1 MQCKCGLWCAFL
13 VLLAVSAVSA
23 AQLIKDDLMVVIPTS
38 MPADDGRTAA
48 DHRRQRNAT
57 TRSVI
62 GALRRT
68 PTPPHH
74 RGGSGL
80 VPLDALPDVD
90 ESSMPRVKKKI
101 KHKRTWDEPEAQG
114 SEVRNATSKRPDRI
128 KTRRRLLVPSSST
141 ARALRTAALSSP
153 QEESY
158 YDFGKKIRHPT
169 QSQSPSPQSTVDR
182 LNASSDSETRTSVR
196 LPVVVQQVMQDATPR
211 ARVPG
216 PPPHNRNHSTVAA
229 TRRPTENSAAV
240 ECLYPRF
247 SRRNNK
253 SRARRDVRCLPE
265 SDGRTTRILSTVVT
279 SVSVRGSPQKKND
292 STTDLGRHSIDNH
305 RTDANDG
312 DDATGA
318 YNPGQPTSTVSP
330 DSAVSAYPKYLRN
343 RYRNIS
349 LPEYL
354 EITKVNQRRLNGT
367 TVAGTASIASTT
379 AFTTTITT
387 TTTASTTATS
397 TFAAASRPSSPDHP
411 VDGTT
416 ETLDA
421 STTGDRSS
429 TDTPQPPPTDLQ
441 DFIYLNNG
449 TSEAPADDIATDIAA
464 TVVSTIHTTTTVDAA
479 VEARQRRPLLQRGN
493 VTRPS
498 AEHDVGV
505 VYPDGLATSVYFLT
519 FLAIVPLVLV
529 IVFAFKLAMRRKKKK
544 VFDSSEYSSEY
555 NRSPLDFNTI
565 TSSPITTKLPRV
577 PQHIVWDAEKT
588 PAVPVPMSNSR
599 WEFPREKLRLQT
611 ILGQGNFGQVW
622 KAEADDIN
630 GHEGLTRLVAV
641 KMVKEDAASRERE
654 DLIRELSIMQ
664 HLGSHPNVVTLLG
677 CCTEKE
683 PYLLIMEYVMYGKL
697 LAFLRDRRTR
707 SHYFNFSD
715 STASLTSRD
724 LTMFAYCV
732 ARGMDFLVSK
742 KIVHR
747 DLAARNVLVDHNKL
761 CKIADFGM
769 SRNVRDTNQIYEQRH
784 TKGALPIRWMAPES
798 LHYSIFTYKTDV
810 WSFGVLMWEIVTLGS
825 TPYCTMGARE
835 VMRRVREGYRLDK
848 PAHCRSELFRVIT
861 KCWAADPSKR
871 PTFAELKQELGA
883 LLENP
888 EFEGSY
894 VDLESLVDESDSNA
908 KDRQ

>member
-1 MQCKCGLWCAFL
+1 ML
-13 VLLAVSAVSA
+13 VALLVASVVSV
-23 AQLIKDDLMVVIPTS
+23 AQRVKDDPTVVIAATS
-38 MPADDGRTAA
+38 MPAEDVRPAIDHH
-48 DHRRQRNAT
+48 HRRQRNGT
-57 TRSVI
+57 VRSSV
-62 GALRRT
+62 GALARRT
-68 PTPPHH
+68 SVTVVADHNQAGPAVQEEAPP
-74 RGGSGL
+74 
-80 VPLDALPDVD
+80 
-90 ESSMPRVKKKI
+90 ESADSSASRVKKKI
-101 KHKRTWDEPEAQG
+101 KHKRTWDEPEAQA
-114 SEVRNATSKRPDRI
+114 SEARNATSKRPDRI
-128 KTRRRLLVPSSST
+128 KTRRRLVPASST
-141 ARALRTAALSSP
+141 ARALRTAAVHQDDP
-153 QEESY
+153 Y
-158 YDFGKKIRHPT
+158 YDFGKKIKHA
-169 QSQSPSPQSTVDR
+169 PSSSTVGLGNGLAVDPTELRTSAAAGDDR
-182 LNASSDSETRTSVR
+182 DEAVSAVRTRTSSSS
-196 LPVVVQQVMQDATPR
+196 PA
-211 ARVPG
+211 
-216 PPPHNRNHSTVAA
+216 PPNHRTAA
-229 TRRPTENSAAV
+229 APSRRPD
-240 ECLYPRF
+240 ECVYPRF
-247 SRRNNK
+247 VGRRNK
-253 SRARRDVRCLPE
+253 SRMRRDANRCLPAATAAAE
-265 SDGRTTRILSTVVT
+265 SDARTTRILSTVVT
-279 SVSVRGSPQKKND
+279 SVSSVVKGNQNKNGTVGENGD
-292 STTDLGRHSIDNH
+292 S
-305 RTDANDG
+305 
-312 DDATGA
+312 DDD
-318 YNPGQPTSTVSP
+318 YRPTPSSSSTVP
-330 DSAVSAYPKYLRN
+330 SAEQTSGYPKYVRN

-354 EITKVNQRRLNGT
+354 EITRVNQRRLNNNNNNVT
-367 TVAGTASIASTT
+367 TIAAVDVTARSTSTT
-379 AFTTTITT
+379 EPIRSTSARIT
-387 TTTASTTATS
+387 APSSTTSEVTM
-397 TFAAASRPSSPDHP
+397 PSSSVAEASSFHSPA
-411 VDGTT
+411 VDDST
-416 ETLDA
+416 ETM
-421 STTGDRSS
+421 DRSLPS
-429 TDTPQPPPTDLQ
+429 DGDSLPSPAPPPTDLQ
-441 DFIYLNNG
+441 DFIYLSNG
-449 TSEAPADDIATDIAA
+449 TASETSPTD
-464 TVVSTIHTTTTVDAA
+464 TTTI
-479 VEARQRRPLLQRGN
+479 EARQRRPPPPSPSRN
-493 VTRPS
+493 VTTRLS

-505 VYPDGLATSVYFLT
+505 VYPDGLATSTYLLT

-529 IVFAFKLAMRRKKKK
+529 IAFAFKLAVRRKKKK

-577 PQHIVWDAEKT
+577 PQHIVWDADKT
-588 PAVPVPMSNSR
+588 VVVAPPPPLPLSNSR
-599 WEFPREKLRLQT
+599 WEFPRDKLRLQT

-641 KMVKEDAASRERE
+641 KMVKEGAASREKE
-654 DLIRELSIMQ
+654 DLIRELNIMQ
-664 HLGSHPNVVTLLG
+664 HLGSHPNVVTLLA

-724 LTMFAYCV
+724 LTVFAYCV

-747 DLAARNVLVDHNKL
+747 DLAARNILVDYNKL

-848 PAHCRSELFRVIT
+848 PAHCRSELFRVII

-894 VDLESLVDESDSNA
+894 VDLESLVDESENGA

>member
-1 MQCKCGLWCAFL
+1 MSTDKMQCKCGLWCAFL
-13 VLLAVSAVSA
+13 VFLAVSAVSA

-38 MPADDGRTAA
+38 MPADDGRSTT
-48 DHRRQRNAT
+48 DYRRQRNVT
-57 TRSVI
+57 TRPVV

-68 PTPPHH
+68 PMPPLN
-74 RGGSGL
+74 RGGSGPISL
-80 VPLDALPDVD
+80 DPLSDVD
-90 ESSMPRVKKKI
+90 ETSMPRVKKKI

-141 ARALRTAALSSP
+141 ARALRTAAISSL
-153 QEESY
+153 QEDPY
-158 YDFGKKIRHPT
+158 YDFGKKIRHS
-169 QSQSPSPQSTVDR
+169 SQPPSPQSTVDG
-182 LNASSDSETRTSVR
+182 LDASSDSETRTSLR
-196 LPVVVQQVMQDATPR
+196 LPVVVQQVQDATPR
-211 ARVPG
+211 TRAL
-216 PPPHNRNHSTVAA
+216 PPPHNRNHSTVAT
-229 TRRPTENSAAV
+229 TRRPVENSAAPAV

-247 SRRNNK
+247 TRRNNK
-253 SRARRDVRCLPE
+253 SRTRRDVRCLPE
-265 SDGRTTRILSTVVT
+265 SDSRTTRILSTVVT
-279 SVSVRGSPQKKND
+279 SVSVKGSSQKKND
-292 STTDLGRHSIDNH
+292 SSAELGQHSIENH
-305 RTDANDG
+305 RLNANSDG
-312 DDATGA
+312 DATGA
-318 YNPGQPTSTVSP
+318 YNPGPLTSTVSSEP
-330 DSAVSAYPKYLRN
+330 AIAVSAYPKYLRN

-367 TVAGTASIASTT
+367 TLAGIASIVS
-379 AFTTTITT
+379 
-387 TTTASTTATS
+387 TTASTITASTTS
-397 TFAAASRPSSPDHP
+397 TSTVTTASGSSSPDRP
-411 VDGTT
+411 VVGTT

-421 STTGDRSS
+421 SNINDRSS
-429 TDTPQPPPTDLQ
+429 TETPQPPPTDLQ

-449 TSEAPADDIATDIAA
+449 TSEAPVDDIATDVAA
-464 TVVSTIHTTTTVDAA
+464 PIVSTTTTVDTA
-479 VEARQRRPLLQRGN
+479 VEARQRRPLLQRN
-493 VTRPS
+493 NITRLS

-622 KAEADDIN
+622 KAEADDIS

>member
-1 MQCKCGLWCAFL
+1 MSTDKMQCKCGLWCTIL
-13 VLLAVSAVSA
+13 VFLAVSAVSA

-38 MPADDGRTAA
+38 MPADDARSTT
-48 DHRRQRNAT
+48 DYRRQRNAT
-57 TRSVI
+57 TRPVI
-62 GALRRT
+62 GHLRRT
-68 PTPPHH
+68 SMPSLH
-74 RGGSGL
+74 RGGSGS
-80 VPLDALPDVD
+80 VSLDTLQDVD
-90 ESSMPRVKKKI
+90 ETSMPRVKKKI
-101 KHKRTWDEPEAQG
+101 KHKQTWDEPEAQG

-141 ARALRTAALSSP
+141 ARTLRTAAVSTLLEDP
-153 QEESY
+153 Y
-158 YDFGKKIRHPT
+158 YDFGKKIRHPP
-169 QSQSPSPQSTVDR
+169 QSPSPQSTVDE
-182 LNASSDSETRTSVR
+182 LDAPSDSETRTSLR
-196 LPVVVQQVMQDATPR
+196 LPVVVQQVQDATPR
-211 ARVPG
+211 TRAL
-216 PPPHNRNHSTVAA
+216 PPSYNRNHSTVVT
-229 TRRPTENSAAV
+229 TRRPAENSSAAAMPV

-247 SRRNNK
+247 TRRNNK

-279 SVSVRGSPQKKND
+279 SVSVRESPQKRNE
-292 STTDLGRHSIDNH
+292 STAELGQHPIENH
-305 RTDANDG
+305 RPGANSDG
-312 DDATGA
+312 DATDA
-318 YNPGQPTSTVSP
+318 YNPGPLTSTVRSEP
-330 DSAVSAYPKYLRN
+330 AVAVSAYPKYLRN

-354 EITKVNQRRLNGT
+354 EITKINQRRLNAT
-367 TVAGTASIASTT
+367 TLAGIASVASSTAS
-379 AFTTTITT
+379 
-387 TTTASTTATS
+387 TTTASTTITS
-397 TFAAASRPSSPDHP
+397 TFTTASGPSSSDRP
-411 VDGTT
+411 VVGTT

-429 TDTPQPPPTDLQ
+429 TDTSQPPPTDLQ

-449 TSEAPADDIATDIAA
+449 TSEAPVYDIATDVAA
-464 TVVSTIHTTTTVDAA
+464 TIASTTSNIVDTA
-479 VEARQRRPLLQRGN
+479 VEARQRRPLLQRSN

-529 IVFAFKLAMRRKKKK
+529 IFFAFKLAMRRKKKK

-577 PQHIVWDAEKT
+577 PQHIVWDTEKT
-588 PAVPVPMSNSR
+588 PAVPAPMSNSR

-622 KAEADDIN
+622 KAEADDIS

>member
-1 MQCKCGLWCAFL
+1 ML
-13 VLLAVSAVSA
+13 
-23 AQLIKDDLMVVIPTS
+23 VIPTS
-38 MPADDGRTAA
+38 IPADDGRPAA

-57 TRSVI
+57 TRSVV
-62 GALRRT
+62 GTLRRT
-68 PTPPHH
+68 PTPSHH
-74 RGGSGL
+74 RGESGP
-80 VPLDALPDVD
+80 VPLEALSDVN

-114 SEVRNATSKRPDRI
+114 SEVRNTTSKRPDRI
-128 KTRRRLLVPSSST
+128 KTRRRLLVPSSTT
-141 ARALRTAALSSP
+141 ARALRTAVVSSP

-158 YDFGKKIRHPT
+158 YDFGKKIRQPV
-169 QSQSPSPQSTVDR
+169 QSPSPHTTVEG
-182 LNASSDSETRTSVR
+182 LNAPPDSETRTSVR

-211 ARVPG
+211 VRVPG
-216 PPPHNRNHSTVAA
+216 PPPHNRTHSAVAP
-229 TRRPTENSAAV
+229 TRRPTENSAPV

-253 SRARRDVRCLPE
+253 SRTRRDVRCLPE

-279 SVSVRGSPQKKND
+279 SVSVRGSPQKRND
-292 STTDLGRHSIDNH
+292 STADLGRHSIDNH
-305 RTDANDG
+305 RTADANDG
-312 DDATGA
+312 DDATGV
-318 YNPGQPTSTVSP
+318 YNPVSPTSTVSP
-330 DSAVSAYPKYLRN
+330 DFAVSAYPKYLRN

-367 TVAGTASIASTT
+367 TVVGTTSTIAY
-379 AFTTTITT
+379 TTITT
-387 TTTASTTATS
+387 TSTTTASTTATPV
-397 TFAAASRPSSPDHP
+397 FALASSSNHP

-429 TDTPQPPPTDLQ
+429 TDTSQPPPTDLQ

-449 TSEAPADDIATDIAA
+449 TSEAPVDDIATDAA
-464 TVVSTIHTTTTVDAA
+464 GTVASTIHTTTTVDAA

-588 PAVPVPMSNSR
+588 PAVPVPMNNGR

-622 KAEADDIN
+622 KAEADDIS

-677 CCTEKE
+677 CCTEKG
-683 PYLLIMEYVMYGKL
+683 I
-697 LAFLRDRRTR
+697 
-707 SHYFNFSD
+707 
-715 STASLTSRD
+715 
-724 LTMFAYCV
+724 
-732 ARGMDFLVSK
+732 
-742 KIVHR
+742 IHR
-747 DLAARNVLVDHNKL
+747 
-761 CKIADFGM
+761 I
-769 SRNVRDTNQIYEQRH
+769 
-784 TKGALPIRWMAPES
+784 
-798 LHYSIFTYKTDV
+798 
-810 WSFGVLMWEIVTLGS
+810 
-825 TPYCTMGARE
+825 
-835 VMRRVREGYRLDK
+835 
-848 PAHCRSELFRVIT
+848 
-861 KCWAADPSKR
+861 
-871 PTFAELKQELGA
+871 
-883 LLENP
+883 
-888 EFEGSY
+888 
-894 VDLESLVDESDSNA
+894 
-908 KDRQ
+908 

>member
-1 MQCKCGLWCAFL
+1 
-13 VLLAVSAVSA
+13 
-23 AQLIKDDLMVVIPTS
+23 
-38 MPADDGRTAA
+38 MPADDGRIVA
-48 DHRRQRNAT
+48 DYRRQRNAT

-74 RGGSGL
+74 RGGSGP
-80 VPLDALPDVD
+80 VPLDALPNVD

-141 ARALRTAALSSP
+141 ARALRTAAVSSP

-158 YDFGKKIRHPT
+158 YDFGKKIRHPALSQPPST
-169 QSQSPSPQSTVDR
+169 QSTADG
-182 LNASSDSETRTSVR
+182 LNASSDSETKTSVR
-196 LPVVVQQVMQDATPR
+196 LPVVVQQVMQDVTPR
-211 ARVPG
+211 TRVPG
-216 PPPHNRNHSTVAA
+216 PPPHNRNHSTVIT
-229 TRRPTENSAAV
+229 TRRPTDNSAAV

-253 SRARRDVRCLPE
+253 TRTRRDVRCLTE

-279 SVSVRGSPQKKND
+279 SVSVRGSPQKRND
-292 STTDLGRHSIDNH
+292 STADLGRHSIDHH
-305 RTDANDG
+305 RPDASDG

-318 YNPGQPTSTVSP
+318 YNPGPPTSTASP

-367 TVAGTASIASTT
+367 TVAGTASIAPTT
-379 AFTTTITT
+379 AFTTTTT
-387 TTTASTTATS
+387 TTTTTIAATTATS
-397 TFAAASRPSSPDHP
+397 AFALASSASSPDHP
-411 VDGTT
+411 VDGIT
-416 ETLDA
+416 EMLDA
-421 STTGDRSS
+421 SSTGDGSS
-429 TDTPQPPPTDLQ
+429 TDTTQPPPTDLQ

-449 TSEAPADDIATDIAA
+449 TSEAPADYIATDVTA
-464 TVVSTIHTTTTVDAA
+464 TVASTAHTTTTVDAA
-479 VEARQRRPLLQRGN
+479 IEARQRRPLLQRSN
-493 VTRPS
+493 VTRQS

-505 VYPDGLATSVYFLT
+505 VYPDGLTTSVYFLT

-588 PAVPVPMSNSR
+588 PTVPVPMSNSR

-677 CCTEKE
+677 CCTEKGIIHIFFLYCRLLQVKTIITLYHYRFVFVAE

-742 KIVHR
+742 KVRIV
-747 DLAARNVLVDHNKL
+747 LFYLFKNRNV
-761 CKIADFGM
+761 C
-769 SRNVRDTNQIYEQRH
+769 
-784 TKGALPIRWMAPES
+784 
-798 LHYSIFTYKTDV
+798 TY
-810 WSFGVLMWEIVTLGS
+810 
-825 TPYCTMGARE
+825 
-835 VMRRVREGYRLDK
+835 
-848 PAHCRSELFRVIT
+848 
-861 KCWAADPSKR
+861 
-871 PTFAELKQELGA
+871 Q
-883 LLENP
+883 
-888 EFEGSY
+888 
-894 VDLESLVDESDSNA
+894 
-908 KDRQ
+908 

>member
-13 VLLAVSAVSA
+13 VLFVVSAISA

-38 MPADDGRTAA
+38 MPVDDGRPAT

-62 GALRRT
+62 GTLRRT
-68 PTPPHH
+68 TTSPHH
-74 RGGSGL
+74 RGRSGL
-80 VPLDALPDVD
+80 VPLDALPDVG
-90 ESSMPRVKKKI
+90 ETSMPRVKKKI

-141 ARALRTAALSSP
+141 ARALRTTPMSLP
-153 QEESY
+153 QEDLY
-158 YDFGKKIRHPT
+158 HDFGKKIRHPV
-169 QSQSPSPQSTVDR
+169 QPQLPSPQSTVDG
-182 LNASSDSETRTSVR
+182 LDAQPDSETRTSIR
-196 LPVVVQQVMQDATPR
+196 LPVVVHQVMQDATPR
-211 ARVPG
+211 TRTPG
-216 PPPHNRNHSTVAA
+216 TPPHNRNHSTVAA
-229 TRRPTENSAAV
+229 TRRPVENSAAV
-240 ECLYPRF
+240 ECLYPRY
-247 SRRNNK
+247 SRRNTK
-253 SRARRDVRCLPE
+253 SRAQRDVRCLPE

-279 SVSVRGSPQKKND
+279 SVSVKGSPQKKND
-292 STTDLGRHSIDNH
+292 SAADLGRHSMDNH
-305 RTDANDG
+305 RPDANDG
-312 DDATGA
+312 SDATGV
-318 YNPGQPTSTVSP
+318 YNPVPLTSTPSP
-330 DSAVSAYPKYLRN
+330 ESVVSAYPKYLRN

-354 EITKVNQRRLNGT
+354 EITKVNQRRSNGT
-367 TVAGTASIASTT
+367 TVAGTTSIASTT
-379 AFTTTITT
+379 ASTTITT
-387 TTTASTTATS
+387 TTIASAATS
-397 TFAAASRPSSPDHP
+397 ALTSASGPSSPNHP

-429 TDTPQPPPTDLQ
+429 ADTPQPPPTDLQ

-449 TSEAPADDIATDIAA
+449 TSEAPIDYIATDVTA
-464 TVVSTIHTTTTVDAA
+464 TVASTAHITTTVDAA
-479 VEARQRRPLLQRGN
+479 VEARQRKPLLQRGN
-493 VTRPS
+493 VTRQS

-588 PAVPVPMSNSR
+588 PAIPVPMSNSR

-622 KAEADDIN
+622 KAEADDIS

-861 KCWAADPSKR
+861 KCWTADPSKR

>member
-1 MQCKCGLWCAFL
+1 MQLACGLWCGAF
-13 VLLAVSAVSA
+13 VLLAVSAVAA
-23 AQLIKDDLMVVIPTS
+23 AQLLKDDDWMVVLPS
-38 MPADDGRTAA
+38 GEVRPATE
-48 DHRRQRNAT
+48 HRRQRTAARLT
-57 TRSVI
+57 H
-62 GALRRT
+62 RRT
-68 PTPPHH
+68 TGLPWNHQPGPTPPDVSADSAEPA
-74 RGGSGL
+74 GSR
-80 VPLDALPDVD
+80 PAAA
-90 ESSMPRVKKKI
+90 KKKT
-101 KHKRTWDEPEAQG
+101 KYKRMWDEPEGQA
-114 SEVRNATSKRPDRI
+114 SEIQNVTTKRPDRI
-128 KTRRRLLVPSSST
+128 KTRRRLVPASST
-141 ARALRTAALSSP
+141 TARTAVVL
-153 QEESY
+153 QEDPY
-158 YDFGKKIRHPT
+158 FDFGKKIRNT
-169 QSQSPSPQSTVDR
+169 PSTAGVNAVD
-182 LNASSDSETRTSVR
+182 LETRTSVKS
-196 LPVVVQQVMQDATPR
+196 PVIVSTTTTTEEDRSSSRSEAPSAASTRTRGSQQQTQS
-211 ARVPG
+211 
-216 PPPHNRNHSTVAA
+216 RNHNSTSP
-229 TRRPTENSAAV
+229 RRPENQTA
-240 ECLYPRF
+240 ECVYHRYT
-247 SRRNNK
+247 RRNNK
-253 SRARRDVRCLPE
+253 SRSQRDARCLPE
-265 SDGRTTRILSTVVT
+265 PDARTTRILSTVVT
-279 SVSVRGSPQKKND
+279 SVSVKGTDRKND
-292 STTDLGRHSIDNH
+292 T
-305 RTDANDG
+305 G
-312 DDATGA
+312 DDLSTAS
-318 YNPGQPTSTVSP
+318 TSAEP
-330 DSAVSAYPKYLRN
+330 PKYLRN

-354 EITKVNQRRLNGT
+354 EITKVNQRRLN
-367 TVAGTASIASTT
+367 A
-379 AFTTTITT
+379 
-387 TTTASTTATS
+387 TTTALPRATGAGQVESSTNSSSSSSYAPLQQQYSEAEQQTEELPATTGGLS
-397 TFAAASRPSSPDHP
+397 TDNPSS
-411 VDGTT
+411 
-416 ETLDA
+416 
-421 STTGDRSS
+421 
-429 TDTPQPPPTDLQ
+429 PPPTDLQ
-441 DFIYLNNG
+441 DYIYLING
-449 TSEAPADDIATDIAA
+449 TSESSPADDP
-464 TVVSTIHTTTTVDAA
+464 STRNPAAA
-479 VEARQRRPLLQRGN
+479 VEARQK
-493 VTRPS
+493 RPS
-498 AEHDVGV
+498 KNLTRGTAAEHDVGV
-505 VYPDGLATSVYFLT
+505 IYPEGLATSTYLLT

-529 IVFAFKLAMRRKKKK
+529 IGFAFKLAIRRKKKK

-555 NRSPLDFNTI
+555 NRSPLDFNTM

-588 PAVPVPMSNSR
+588 CGVAPTMPSSNSR

-622 KAEADDIN
+622 KAEADDIS

-641 KMVKEDAASRERE
+641 KMVKENAATRERE
-654 DLIRELSIMQ
+654 DLIGELSIMQ

-732 ARGMDFLVSK
+732 ARGMDFLGSK

-747 DLAARNVLVDHNKL
+747 DLAARNILVDHNKL

-835 VMRRVREGYRLDK
+835 VMRRVRDGYRLDK
-848 PAHCRSELFRVIT
+848 PAHCRSELFRVIA

-894 VDLESLVDESDSNA
+894 VDLESLVDESDST
-908 KDRQ
+908 KDRH

>member
-1 MQCKCGLWCAFL
+1 MSTDKMQCKCGLWCAFL
-13 VLLAVSAVSA
+13 VFLAVSAISA

-38 MPADDGRTAA
+38 MPADDGRTTT
-48 DHRRQRNAT
+48 DYRRQRNAT
-57 TRSVI
+57 SRSVV

-68 PTPPHH
+68 PIPSLN

-80 VPLDALPDVD
+80 VSLDTLPDT
-90 ESSMPRVKKKI
+90 EETSMPRVKKKI

-141 ARALRTAALSSP
+141 ARALRTAAVSSL
-153 QEESY
+153 QEDPY
-158 YDFGKKIRHPT
+158 YDFGKKIRHPP
-169 QSQSPSPQSTVDR
+169 QPSSPQSTLDG
-182 LNASSDSETRTSVR
+182 LGIPSDSETRTSLR
-196 LPVVVQQVMQDATPR
+196 FPVVVQQVLDATPR
-211 ARVPG
+211 TRALPP
-216 PPPHNRNHSTVAA
+216 PPPHNRNHSTTAT

-240 ECLYPRF
+240 AAAAECLYPRF
-247 SRRNNK
+247 TRRNNK

-265 SDGRTTRILSTVVT
+265 SDVRTTRILSTVVT
-279 SVSVRGSPQKKND
+279 SVSVKGNPQKRND
-292 STTDLGRHSIDNH
+292 STAEPVQHPIENH
-305 RTDANDG
+305 RPDANSGRD
-312 DDATGA
+312 TTSA
-318 YNPGQPTSTVSP
+318 YNFGPTTTSSEP
-330 DSAVSAYPKYLRN
+330 AIAVSAYPKYLRN

-367 TVAGTASIASTT
+367 TLAGIASIASTT
-379 AFTTTITT
+379 ASTTTV
-387 TTTASTTATS
+387 STTAT
-397 TFAAASRPSSPDHP
+397 TPTVTTASGLSFPDRP
-411 VDGTT
+411 VVGTT
-416 ETLDA
+416 ETSDA
-421 STTGDRSS
+421 SITGDRSS
-429 TDTPQPPPTDLQ
+429 TDTSQPPPTDLQ

-449 TSEAPADDIATDIAA
+449 TSEAPVDDIATDVVATIA
-464 TVVSTIHTTTTVDAA
+464 STIAVDTA
-479 VEARQRRPLLQRGN
+479 VEARQRRPLLQLSN
-493 VTRPS
+493 ITRPS
-498 AEHDVGV
+498 TEHDVGV

-577 PQHIVWDAEKT
+577 PQHIVWDAEKA
-588 PAVPVPMSNSR
+588 PVVPVPTGNSH

-622 KAEADDIN
+622 KAEADDIS

-894 VDLESLVDESDSNA
+894 VDLESLVDESDNNA